1 MATGFMPHFIALC
14 LLLASA
20 PAAAQ
25 DIALIGVIGDKA
37 AVIAIDGGDP
47 KTIKVGQTWRGISVV
62 SVEKDQATFEIKGQ
76 RRVIQRGAHHRSA
89 SAKPPF
95 TGRQSAVLSADTR
108 GHFIAEGSVNGA
120 HMRFL
125 VDTGAT
131 AVALPATDAV
141 RLGLDYRKGQRVSM
155 QTANGTAPAYVTT
168 LERVKVGE
176 IELYGVQAVVIE
188 GGLHMPLLGMTF
200 LNRVE
205 MRREGETMTLN
216 RLY

>member
-1 MATGFMPHFIALC
+1 M
-14 LLLASA
+14 
-20 PAAAQ
+20 
-25 DIALIGVIGDKA
+25 IGDKA
-37 AVIAIDGGDP
+37 AVIAIDGGEP

-89 SAKPPF
+89 TAKPPF

-141 RLGLDYRKGQRVSM
+141 RLGLDYRKGQRVTM